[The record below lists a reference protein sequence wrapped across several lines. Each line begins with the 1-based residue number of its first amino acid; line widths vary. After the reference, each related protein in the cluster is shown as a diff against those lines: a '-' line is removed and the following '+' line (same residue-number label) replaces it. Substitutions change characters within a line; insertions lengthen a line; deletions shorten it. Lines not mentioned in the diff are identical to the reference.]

1 MFFQLEKE
9 KNSKNFWVGIINIHT
24 SFRGY
29 FIINPEGVI
38 RGRTVSDLPVAIH
51 TNHLVRQ
58 VFNKNI
64 LDCKVKEN

>member
-1 MFFQLEKE
+1 MILIIARNYHMLKE
-9 KNSKNFWVGIINIHT
+9 SGGH

-64 LDCKVKEN
+64 LDFKVKEN

>member
-1 MFFQLEKE
+1 MLKE
-9 KNSKNFWVGIINIHT
+9 SGGH

-64 LDCKVKEN
+64 LDFKVKEN